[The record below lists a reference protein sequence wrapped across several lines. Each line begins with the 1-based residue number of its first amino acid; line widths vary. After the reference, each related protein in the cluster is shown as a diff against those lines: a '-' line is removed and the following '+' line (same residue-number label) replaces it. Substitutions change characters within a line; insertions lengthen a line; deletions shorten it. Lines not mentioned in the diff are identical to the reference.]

1 MGAITIRKLDDE
13 VVARLKLRAKAAGRS
28 MEEEARQILI
38 IAAGPRRLSGEEA
51 IERFR
56 KLRASI
62 NGGVPLAVSSLEI
75 LREIRDEDP
84 LTSPPDA
91 ATRDC

>member
-28 MEEEARQILI
+28 MEEEARQILTN
-38 IAAGPRRLSGEEA
+38 AAGPRRISGQEA
-51 IERFR
+51 VEHFR
-56 KLRASI
+56 KLRARI
-62 NGGVPLAVSSLEI
+62 NGGVPLPVSSLEV

-84 LTSPPDA
+84 LTSPPD
-91 ATRDC
+91 TGYP

>member
-28 MEEEARQILI
+28 MEEEARQILTDA
-38 IAAGPRRLSGEEA
+38 AAGPRRLSGQDAVEH
-51 IERFR
+51 FR
-56 KLRASI
+56 KLRARI

-84 LTSPPDA
+84 LTSPADA
-91 ATRDC
+91 DYP

>member
-28 MEEEARQILI
+28 MEEEARQILTD
-38 IAAGPRRLSGEEA
+38 AAGSRRLSGHEA
-51 IERFR
+51 VEHFR
-56 KLRASI
+56 KLRARI
-62 NGGVPLAVSSLEI
+62 NGGRPLPVSSLEI
-75 LREIRDEDP
+75 LREIREEDV

-91 ATRDC
+91 GYP

>member
-1 MGAITIRKLDDE
+1 MGAITIRRLDDE

-28 MEEEARQILI
+28 MEEEARQILTN
-38 IAAGPRRLSGEEA
+38 AAGAPHRLSGQDAVEH
-51 IERFR
+51 FR
-56 KLRASI
+56 KLRARI

-91 ATRDC
+91 DYP

>member
-38 IAAGPRRLSGEEA
+38 NAAGHRRLGGEEA
-51 IERFR
+51 VEHFR
-56 KLRASI
+56 KLRARI
-62 NGGVPLAVSSLEI
+62 NGGVPLPVSSLEV

-84 LTSPPDA
+84 LTSLPDVGYP
-91 ATRDC
+91 

>member
-38 IAAGPRRLSGEEA
+38 NAAGPGRLSGQEA
-51 IERFR
+51 VEHFR
-56 KLRASI
+56 KLRARI
-62 NGGVPLAVSSLEI
+62 NGGHPLPVSSLEI
-75 LREIRDEDP
+75 LRETRDEVS

-91 ATRDC
+91 GYP